1 MDIEILEMAERMA
14 KFILKNS
21 SPAMANALRR
31 TLLSDIP
38 KMAIDKV
45 EFHLGP
51 IMYDDKEYESV
62 TPLYYEIKAHRLG
75 MVPVPTDLDLFV
87 PQSECSCGGEGCPN
101 CTIMY
106 SLNKIG
112 PCTVLS
118 GDLEPL
124 GNPDLRVKDE
134 FIPIVELTDG
144 QAVLIYATAVMGTAR
159 KHVKWQVANGVGYK
173 YMPGVEVDPARA
185 GDDDVVE
192 CAALCPKK
200 VFEVEDGKLVAYY
213 DAQKIRR
220 DVDFTDFADE
230 TSAEDWYWATEQD
243 YVSGALGVPAD
254 VAAAFIAAARE
265 RFHLVFCR
273 RGVHR
278 RRPRALS
285 PRFLR
290 GRRRRSGARS
300 RAQRPPTRHPLTFFS
315 EGKK

>member
-1 MDIEILEMAERMA
+1 MDIEIIEMAERKA
-14 KFILKNS
+14 KFILRNS

-62 TPLYYEIKAHRLG
+62 TPLFDEIIAHRLG
-75 MVPVPTDLDLFV
+75 MVPVPTDLNLFC
-87 PQSECSCGGEGCPN
+87 PQSECVCGGEGCPN

-144 QAVLIYATAVMGTAR
+144 QAVLIYATAVMGTAK

-173 YMPGVEVDPARA
+173 YLPLIAIDEGMESDEEVL
-185 GDDDVVE
+185 E
-192 CAALCPKK
+192 CAVICPKK
-200 VFEVEDGKLVAYY
+200 VFEVEDGKLVIKNPLDCSLCRACT
-213 DAQKIRR
+213 DRLGERGGITVKGDDKNFFFKFETDGSLTAQQALDKAVEIL
-220 DVDFTDFADE
+220 ADE
-230 TSAEDWYWATEQD
+230 AKDFKAQLEQ
-243 YVSGALGVPAD
+243 L
-254 VAAAFIAAARE
+254 
-265 RFHLVFCR
+265 
-273 RGVHR
+273 
-278 RRPRALS
+278 
-285 PRFLR
+285 
-290 GRRRRSGARS
+290 
-300 RAQRPPTRHPLTFFS
+300 
-315 EGKK
+315 

>member
-1 MDIEILEMAERMA
+1 MDIEILEMAD
-14 KFILKNS
+14 
-21 SPAMANALRR
+21 RR

-62 TPLYYEIKAHRLG
+62 TPLFDEIIAHRLG

-200 VFEVEDGKLVAYY
+200 VFEVEDGKLVVRNPMECSLCMTCTDHVGDRGGVKVTA
-213 DAQKIRR
+213 DDTNFLFKFETDGSLTAQQTLDKALE
-220 DVDFTDFADE
+220 VLTSEAEDFTSQLE
-230 TSAEDWYWATEQD
+230 S
-243 YVSGALGVPAD
+243 L
-254 VAAAFIAAARE
+254 
-265 RFHLVFCR
+265 
-273 RGVHR
+273 
-278 RRPRALS
+278 
-285 PRFLR
+285 
-290 GRRRRSGARS
+290 
-300 RAQRPPTRHPLTFFS
+300 
-315 EGKK
+315 

>member
-1 MDIEILEMAERMA
+1 
-14 KFILKNS
+14 
-21 SPAMANALRR
+21 MANALRR

-51 IMYDDKEYESV
+51 IMYDDKEYESI
-62 TPLYYEIKAHRLG
+62 TPLFDEIIAHRLG

-87 PQSECSCGGEGCPN
+87 PQSECACGGEGCPS

-144 QAVLIYATAVMGTAR
+144 QAVLIYATAVMGTAK

-173 YMPGVEVDPARA
+173 YRPSVTVNPASA
-185 GDDDVVE
+185 DDEFVLE
-192 CAALCPKK
+192 CADLCPKK
-200 VFEVEDGKLVAYY
+200 VFEIEDGRLVAKNQLDCSLCKTCMEHLGERGGITV
-213 DAQKIRR
+213 DADDTEFVFKFETDGSLTAQQALDKAVEILAQEAK
-220 DVDFTDFADE
+220 DFKDQIE
-230 TSAEDWYWATEQD
+230 
-243 YVSGALGVPAD
+243 AL
-254 VAAAFIAAARE
+254 
-265 RFHLVFCR
+265 
-273 RGVHR
+273 
-278 RRPRALS
+278 
-285 PRFLR
+285 
-290 GRRRRSGARS
+290 
-300 RAQRPPTRHPLTFFS
+300 
-315 EGKK
+315 

>member
-1 MDIEILEMAERMA
+1 MDIEIIEMAERKA

-62 TPLYYEIKAHRLG
+62 TPLFDEIIAHRLG
-75 MVPVPTDLDLFV
+75 MVPVPTDLNLFC
-87 PQSECSCGGEGCPN
+87 PQSECVCGGEGCPN

-144 QAVLIYATAVMGTAR
+144 QAVLIYATAVMGTAK

-173 YMPGVEVDPARA
+173 YLPQIAIEEGMESDEEVL
-185 GDDDVVE
+185 E

-200 VFEVEDGKLVAYY
+200 VFEVEDGKLVIKNPLECSLCRACT
-213 DAQKIRR
+213 DHLGEKGGITVTGDDQNFFFKFETDGSLTAQQALDKAVEIL
-220 DVDFTDFADE
+220 ADE
-230 TSAEDWYWATEQD
+230 AKDFKAQLEQ
-243 YVSGALGVPAD
+243 L
-254 VAAAFIAAARE
+254 
-265 RFHLVFCR
+265 
-273 RGVHR
+273 
-278 RRPRALS
+278 
-285 PRFLR
+285 
-290 GRRRRSGARS
+290 
-300 RAQRPPTRHPLTFFS
+300 
-315 EGKK
+315 